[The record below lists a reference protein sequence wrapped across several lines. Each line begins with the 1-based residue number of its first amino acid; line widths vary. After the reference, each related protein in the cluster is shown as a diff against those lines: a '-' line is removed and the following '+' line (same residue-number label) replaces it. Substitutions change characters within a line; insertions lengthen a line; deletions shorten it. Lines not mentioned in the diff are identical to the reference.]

1 MNWKSVIRFRKQ
13 VEDMVREELAL
24 AEWEKSQEQARRE
37 SLQEDMHQISLE
49 LEDQLPHGVSGSFV
63 EERFRWLEEAGYAL
77 ERQTSVL
84 AGHDQKIAGIRDKLR
99 EAYQA
104 RRVIEILSAR
114 QRTAL
119 MRRVSKYEQRQQE
132 EAAAFRYVAGWDKA

>member
-24 AEWEKSQEQARRE
+24 AEWDKSQEQARRA

-63 EERFRWLEEAGYAL
+63 EELFRWLE
-77 ERQTSVL
+77 
-84 AGHDQKIAGIRDKLR
+84 
-99 EAYQA
+99 
-104 RRVIEILSAR
+104 
-114 QRTAL
+114 
-119 MRRVSKYEQRQQE
+119 
-132 EAAAFRYVAGWDKA
+132 